1 MFHKRTSVA
10 RKLILVIASGI
21 TIVLVSA
28 AFGLSTFLTDT
39 LEKKAL
45 DALQANN
52 RMVID
57 MIDTYNRSLEQTVVR
72 LAGVFAGS
80 YGQPFSLD
88 ANGVLHHGTETIA
101 IENTAIPDRFTAQ
114 AQVAATV
121 LTRQGSDFV
130 RTSTSIKDDSG
141 QRAAGVPL
149 GAGHPAVAHLLKG
162 EMFTGKARMLGR
174 DFMTHYRPIKDREG
188 QVVGA
193 FFVGLDFSDG
203 LVALKKK
210 VLAMKIGSTGY
221 AYAMDMGKDRGL
233 LTIHPAS
240 EGKSL
245 LGTRDSRGNDFV
257 EQMMS
262 QKDGF
267 IRYWWKNPGDSED
280 REKVVAF
287 NYFPEW
293 NWLIASG
300 SYLDEFNSEGKTTGR
315 GLLLLTLLL
324 IPVVVVMVWWSAR
337 RWIAQPL
344 EAVVAVAER
353 VAEGDFTSRIEAG
366 SNDEIGN
373 LMRAFSK
380 MQSHLA
386 GTIREVRNTVTSVA
400 SDASQLRASAQ
411 TVAQGSQEQSDAAAS
426 MAASVEQMSA
436 SIAMISQHA
445 EDAQEI
451 SRESGMVSRQS
462 SQTIQQAV
470 AAMNR
475 IADTVRNASGTVAML
490 GSEINSVSSIA
501 SVIKE
506 IADQT
511 NLLALNAAIEAARAG
526 EQGRGFAVVADEVR
540 KLAERTTKSTHEI
553 TEMIARIQKGAEDAV
568 VNMDRGAGEVSSGV
582 DLAALAGEAIQQIR
596 VGAGRALEAVEGIS
610 AAIREQSIASS
621 TVAKGLETIA
631 QMTES
636 NNAEAQNTAAA
647 SEELQALARDLH
659 TNVACFQV

>member
-1 MFHKRTSVA
+1 MFKKSTSVA

-21 TIVLVSA
+21 TVVLVSA

-57 MIDTYNRSLEQTVVR
+57 MIDTYNRSLEQTVIR
-72 LAGVFAGS
+72 LGGVFSGN

-88 ANGVLHHGTETIA
+88 ANGVLHHGNETISMD
-101 IENTAIPDRFTAQ
+101 NTVIPDRFTAQ

-149 GAGHPAVAHLLKG
+149 GAGHPAVPHLLKG
-162 EMFTGKARMLGR
+162 EVFTGKARMLGR
-174 DFMTHYRPIKDREG
+174 DFMTHYRPIKDRDG

-245 LGTRDSRGNDFV
+245 LGIRDSRGNDFV
-257 EQMMS
+257 EQMMT
-262 QKDGF
+262 QKNGF
-267 IRYWWKNPGDSED
+267 VRYWWKNPDDSED

-287 NYFPEW
+287 NHFPEW

-324 IPVVVVMVWWSAR
+324 IPVVVIMVWWSAR

-380 MQSHLA
+380 MQAHLA
-386 GTIREVRNTVTSVA
+386 ETIREVRNTVTSVA

-451 SRESGMVSRQS
+451 SRASEMVSRES
-462 SQTIQQAV
+462 SDTIQQAV

-490 GSEINSVSSIA
+490 GTEINSVSTIA

-526 EQGRGFAVVADEVR
+526 EAGRGFSVVADEIR
-540 KLAERTTKSTHEI
+540 SLAIKTQASTGE
-553 TEMIARIQKGAEDAV
+553 IQKMINLLQTSAANAEQA
-568 VNMDRGAGEVSSGV
+568 MEKGG
-582 DLAALAGEAIQQIR
+582 DLSASCQQKASATGTILQQINSMLQQ
-596 VGAGRALEAVEGIS
+596 VASGSSQIAQAVQ
-610 AAIREQSIASS
+610 EQS
-621 TVAKGLETIA
+621 
-631 QMTES
+631 
-636 NNAEAQNTAAA
+636 
-647 SEELQALARDLH
+647 
-659 TNVACFQV
+659 